1 QYQAGQKTGM
11 WQHFYE
17 NSTISA
23 NYFFKNNKKHGTF
36 SGFYPD
42 GTPWAVLNY
51 SNDTLLGEQVF
62 YYPNG
67 VIALYQTIEKTPIG
81 LFIKEAKY
89 YDDGKIFLEQQT
101 INDTLDG
108 NYIKYHKGGIIWE
121 HFVYNK
127 GVLLEVNQMKSPSG
141 VQLSTGSFRE
151 GNGALFR
158 YHGDGMLYSE
168 EEYKNGLK
176 NGIAS
181 YYLDKTLR
189 IKAFFANS

>member
-1 QYQAGQKTGM
+1 MKTNHIIFLLVFLAINIRTVAQSKYLTKTNSPNLYLREVYYVLKDNESQKFGPYQIYFDGKLIVEGQYFNNQKQGFWEKYYPSGQVCGRGQYQAGQKTGM

-81 LFIKEAKY
+81 LF
-89 YDDGKIFLEQQT
+89 
-101 INDTLDG
+101 
-108 NYIKYHKGGIIWE
+108 
-121 HFVYNK
+121 
-127 GVLLEVNQMKSPSG
+127 
-141 VQLSTGSFRE
+141 
-151 GNGALFR
+151 
-158 YHGDGMLYSE
+158 
-168 EEYKNGLK
+168 
-176 NGIAS
+176 
-181 YYLDKTLR
+181 
-189 IKAFFANS
+189 